1 MCLTLANATDI
12 RDHQETP
19 PPGRG
24 YTRTHHRVG
33 YLEPGDLWRPD
44 GERITAER
52 PHTVMAVSRGS
63 GQVVLTDQFGFSFR
77 YPVDSII
84 PTVVVDAWAYPRIR
98 QWK

>member
-12 RDHQETP
+12 RDHQDTP

-24 YTRTHHRVG
+24 YTRTHHRAS

-44 GERITAER
+44 DERLEAQR
-52 PHTVMAVSRGS
+52 PHTVMAVSREPGH
-63 GQVVLTDQFGFSFR
+63 VVLTDQYGARFR
-77 YPVDSII
+77 YAIDSII
-84 PTVVVDAWAYPRIR
+84 PTAVLDAWSSQRIR

>member
-1 MCLTLANATDI
+1 MCLTFANATDI
-12 RDHQETP
+12 RDHQDTP

-44 GERITAER
+44 DERTIEQR
-52 PHTVMAVSRGS
+52 PHTVMAVGREPGR
-63 GQVVLTDQFGFSFR
+63 VVLTDQYGVSFR

-84 PTVVVDAWAYPRIR
+84 PTVVLDAWANSRIR

>member
-63 GQVVLTDQFGFSFR
+63 GQVVLTDQFGVSFR

>member
-12 RDHQETP
+12 RDHQDTP

-24 YTRTHHRVG
+24 YTRTHHRAG

-44 GERITAER
+44 DERIIAQR
-52 PHTVMAVSRGS
+52 PHTVMAVSRAPGH
-63 GQVVLTDQFGFSFR
+63 VVLTDQFGVSFR
-77 YPVDSII
+77 YPADSVI
-84 PTVVVDAWAYPRIR
+84 PTVVLDAWSSPRIR

>member
-12 RDHQETP
+12 RDHQDNP
-19 PPGRG
+19 PPERG
-24 YTRTHHRVG
+24 YTRTHHRAG

-52 PHTVMAVSRGS
+52 PHTVLAVSRGS
-63 GQVVLTDQFGFSFR
+63 GHVVLTDQFGASFR
-77 YPVDSII
+77 YAVDSII
-84 PTVVVDAWAYPRIR
+84 PTVVVDAWSYPRIR